1 MLFSKI
7 INIRTSPVIIRLAWT
22 NRPNVHNSAGKF
34 SSGLSAAGVSPRAYE
49 PVVAMAQN
57 SNIRTPIV
65 CVMGHVDH
73 GKTSLL
79 DRIRGSSVVASE
91 AGAITQHIGATI
103 VPIEAIRKMSGTMEK
118 VPINI
123 PGLLFIDTPGHHAF
137 TTLRARGGA
146 LADMAILVVDITQGF
161 QPQTI
166 EALQILRNCKTPF
179 VIAATKV
186 DRIHGWR
193 VSENETFLSSFSRQ
207 NERVIGEVENK
218 TYEIVGKLG
227 ELGFSADR
235 FDRVA
240 DFSRNLAIVPISAH
254 TGEGIADLLLV
265 MIGLAQRY
273 MGQELQL
280 TVEGPGAGTVLE
292 VKEER
297 GLGATLD
304 VILYDGTLS
313 VGDEIAVARQ
323 NGVLVTKVR
332 SLLQPRPMKEI
343 LIEDRFERVKSVTA
357 ATGIKVSAP
366 QLEGVIAGSP
376 FFVIRGNRQ
385 EIEERIRKEMQEIH
399 VTLADEGLV
408 IKADTIG
415 ALEALCKELE
425 AKEIGVMRAEV
436 GPVSRHDLIETETIK
451 NLYYRALLAFN
462 TPILPDAA
470 EMIKNPLYTQVKVF
484 DANVIYQ
491 LIDQYVAW
499 RDEQKRLLE
508 QKKFEHVIMP
518 AKIRLLPDCVFRQS
532 NPAVVGVRVLGGKL
546 RSDVDLIKPDGKKV
560 GHLKNIQLR
569 GENIREAEAGLEVA
583 ISIEGATVGRQIAVG
598 DDLLVD
604 IPERHVKVLE
614 REMMKTLNIAAQE
627 VLAEYTAMRRKTEPF
642 WGK

>member
-1 MLFSKI
+1 
-7 INIRTSPVIIRLAWT
+7 
-22 NRPNVHNSAGKF
+22 
-34 SSGLSAAGVSPRAYE
+34 
-49 PVVAMAQN
+49 
-57 SNIRTPIV
+57 
-65 CVMGHVDH
+65 MGHVDH

-79 DRIRGSSVVASE
+79 DRIRGSSVVSSE

-103 VPIEAIRKMSGTMEK
+103 VPIDAIRTMSGTMGK
-118 VPINI
+118 APINI

-161 QPQTI
+161 QPQTV

-179 VIAATKV
+179 VIAATKI
-186 DRIHGWR
+186 DRVHGWR
-193 VSENETFLSSFSRQ
+193 ANENETFVSSFARQ
-207 NERVIGEVENK
+207 NDRVKGDIENK
-218 TYEIVGKLG
+218 TYEIVGKLA

-240 DFSRNLAIVPISAH
+240 DFQRNLAIVPVSAH
-254 TGEGIADLLLV
+254 TGEGIPDLLLV

-273 MGQELQL
+273 MGEELAL
-280 TVEGPGAGTVLE
+280 TVDGPGAGSVLE

-297 GLGATLD
+297 GLGTTLD

-313 VGDEIAVARQ
+313 IGDEIAVAGKD
-323 NGVLVTKVR
+323 GVVVTKVR

-343 LIEDRFERVKSVTA
+343 LVEDRFERVKSVAAASGVKVTA
-357 ATGIKVSAP
+357 P
-366 QLEGVIAGSP
+366 NLERVIAGSP
-376 FFVIRGNRQ
+376 LFVIRGNR
-385 EIEERIRKEMQEIH
+385 EDVEDRIQKEMSEIH
-399 VTLADEGLV
+399 VNLSEEGLV

-425 AKEIGVMRAEV
+425 AKDIGVMRAEV
-436 GPVSRHDLIETETIK
+436 GGVSRHDLIETETTR
-451 NLYYRALLAFN
+451 NPYYRALLCFN
-462 TPILPDAA
+462 TPILPDAQD
-470 EMIKNPLYTQVKVF
+470 MIKDPLSTQVKVF
-484 DANVIYQ
+484 DGKVIYQ

-499 RDEQKRLLE
+499 RDEQKRLSE
-508 QKKFEHVIMP
+508 QKRFEHVVMP

-546 RSDVDLIKPDGKKV
+546 RSDVELVRLDGKKV
-560 GHLKNIQLR
+560 GHLKTMQMR
-569 GENIREAEAGLEVA
+569 SETIREADAGQEVA
-583 ISIEGATVGRQIAVG
+583 ISIEGATVGRQVSVG
-598 DDLLVD
+598 DDLFVD

-614 REMMKTLNIAAQE
+614 REMVKTLNPAAQE
-627 VLAEYTAMRRKTEPF
+627 VLAEFAAMRRRAEPF